1 MQADKNARE
10 KVRHTNTRPAHD
22 LAAFTGDYEHP
33 AYGIMSI
40 KELGRALHWSRRGML
55 ATMAHRKCQTACCRT
70 RWPSPSLA
78 EAVMNAVNKL
88 TRQQANYFFAVVT
101 ACRAAELPDDA
112 PLALFAIGRTVGWI
126 AHVIERYDVPKLARA
141 RARYVGVL
149 PT

>member
-1 MQADKNARE
+1 
-10 KVRHTNTRPAHD
+10 
-22 LAAFTGDYEHP
+22 
-33 AYGIMSI
+33 
-40 KELGRALHWSRRGML
+40 
-55 ATMAHRKCQTACCRT
+55 
-70 RWPSPSLA
+70 
-78 EAVMNAVNKL
+78 MNAVNKL